1 MNGDNPSG
9 TGEVPD
15 GESPES
21 RTNSGDRAAMTR
33 RRLVATGAA
42 TWATVSLAGCN
53 YITDPYSPDED
64 DDETTTT
71 TVTTQTSTT
80 DSPGGTTDDTPPGTG
95 SAPTPTPEET
105 TTKPPT
111 TTTACA
117 SIGRFAPGMEVGI
130 HVGVYNSVT
139 GSFLSDDEI
148 DGVTVEFPDADF
160 GPLDLSWKGSHE
172 NFSENGWGGKVV
184 TTPETESGTYR
195 YHVQIEAGED
205 SDVAGETISDQFT
218 II

>member
-1 MNGDNPSG
+1 
-9 TGEVPD
+9 
-15 GESPES
+15 
-21 RTNSGDRAAMTR
+21 
-33 RRLVATGAA
+33 
-42 TWATVSLAGCN
+42 
-53 YITDPYSPDED
+53 
-64 DDETTTT
+64 
-71 TVTTQTSTT
+71 
-80 DSPGGTTDDTPPGTG
+80 
-95 SAPTPTPEET
+95 
-105 TTKPPT
+105 
-111 TTTACA
+111 
-117 SIGRFAPGMEVGI
+117 MEVGI

-195 YHVQIEAGED
+195 YHVKIEAGED